1 MDMKQNVG
9 KMDKMVRVIAG
20 VVLVILGLSLEGMS
34 WLGFVGLVPLVTAAL
49 GYCPAYCLLGK
60 DTMNCCGG
68 GSFCKPEGSCSSES
82 TAEKKQDSCCGGGKC
97 SE

>member
-1 MDMKQNVG
+1 MDIKQNIG

-20 VVLVILGLSLEGMS
+20 ALLVILGLSLEGMS

-68 GSFCKPEGSCSSES
+68 GSCKPEGSCSSES

>member
-1 MDMKQNVG
+1 MDIKQNVG

-60 DTMNCCGG
+60 DTMNYCGG
-68 GSFCKPEGSCSSES
+68 GSCKPEGSCYSEA